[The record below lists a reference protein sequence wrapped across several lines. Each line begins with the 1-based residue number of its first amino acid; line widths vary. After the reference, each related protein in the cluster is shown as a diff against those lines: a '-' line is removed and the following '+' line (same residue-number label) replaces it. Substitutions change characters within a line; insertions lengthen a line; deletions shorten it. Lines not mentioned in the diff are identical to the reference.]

1 MMPERTTTF
10 APDNRPTLT
19 LGGTGA
25 EPVAAGMPPRR
36 TGDPYIKAV
45 SSHNISEARIDK
57 AQAAKIIV

>member
-1 MMPERTTTF
+1 MMPERMTTPV
-10 APDNRPTLT
+10 PDNRPLLT
-19 LGGTGA
+19 PGWTGA
-25 EPVAAGMPPRR
+25 EPEAAGMPPSR